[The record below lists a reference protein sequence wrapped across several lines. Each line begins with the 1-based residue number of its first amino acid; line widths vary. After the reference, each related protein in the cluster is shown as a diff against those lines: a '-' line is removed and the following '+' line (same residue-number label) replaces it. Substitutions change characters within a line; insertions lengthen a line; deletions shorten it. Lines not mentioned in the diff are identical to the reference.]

1 MRSGY
6 SIVWSGRA
14 LKDLD
19 RISEYLEKNWTE
31 KETST
36 FIKKLHKRLNLI
48 SYFPKF
54 SSKSRLKKNVRKSV
68 LTKQVII
75 YYSFKNNVVE
85 IITLFDSR
93 QHPSKLKI

>member
-19 RISEYLEKNWTE
+19 RISKYLEENWTE
-31 KETST
+31 KEIST
-36 FIKKLHKRLNLI
+36 FINKLFKRLNLI
-48 SYFPKF
+48 SFFPKLF
-54 SSKSRLKKNVRKSV
+54 SKSRLKKNVRRSV

-75 YYSFKNNVVE
+75 YYSIKNNVVE

-93 QHPSKLKI
+93 QHPSKLKL